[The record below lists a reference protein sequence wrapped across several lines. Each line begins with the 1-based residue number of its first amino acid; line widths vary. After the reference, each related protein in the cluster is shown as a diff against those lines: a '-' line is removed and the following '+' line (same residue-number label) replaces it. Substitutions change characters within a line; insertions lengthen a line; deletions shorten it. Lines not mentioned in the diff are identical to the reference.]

1 MERSMISQSTDFVKL
16 DQLLTSYQT
25 QNFNNSMYNSIYYG
39 IDCTNDFIHE
49 GTLFQ
54 LLLLRRFL
62 SEKFNVVLVIG
73 GGTTLVGDPSYKLR
87 RNRNDKFY
95 FSNFVLNKDKSE
107 FDTTNEQSIEQIATK
122 ILSLPIKIDN
132 TSPDNNNNYAL
143 PKVVRVS
150 DLSTDLD
157 VSSEMCN
164 PYRVFIV
171 NNRDIYNRVNL
182 MEYLETV
189 ARNMNVGRM
198 LSRDCIKIRTVDKD
212 GTGYKKS
219 INMDLSE
226 LMYMSLQA
234 MDFVYLAENFNCKI
248 QLGGNDQLG
257 NIISGI
263 ELASSLGIGNIF
275 GITTPLLKDKFGEKI
290 SKTGSNCFLKITNK
304 ISPHEFWSHFRSVD
318 DSVLE
323 KYYHYLYSYIYIWPI
338 NNILYSY
345 LKWFTDVSLDK
356 IKETMAEHYNSGK
369 VLLADELTRLL
380 YGNQM
385 VELIHKF
392 CMSKQFSEL
401 KPFLTNFDTNM
412 EEFESFINFS
422 KAVPHINLTSQQLS
436 KVGVKLLEVLDAVRV
451 PQFSN
456 ACFHSNKKFIKEGG
470 CRVNGNVVTDVNYTL
485 TEDDVVKLTSEGNHY
500 KYISIQMGN
509 RRLYFLIV
517 DYSL

>member
-1 MERSMISQSTDFVKL
+1 MLPSLSFSTFLTKFSIICAILITFSKFDFSECFVILPKSKFCTFEGYQTPNKLDQLSQKFVLSSLEGPLDRESHFTRIEHEPVSRILSQCMERSMISQSTDFVKL

-62 SEKFNVVLVIG
+62 SENFNVVLVLG

-87 RNRNDKFY
+87 RNRNDNFH
-95 FSNFVLNKDKSE
+95 FSNFILNKDNSE
-107 FDTTNEQSIEQIATK
+107 IDTTNEQAIEEIATK
-122 ILSLPIKIDN
+122 ILSRPIKIEN
-132 TSPDNNNNYAL
+132 TGLYNDVIVV

-150 DLSTDLD
+150 NLESDLD
-157 VSSEMCN
+157 ILSEMSK

-198 LSRDCIKIRTVDKD
+198 LARDCIKIRMLDKD

-219 INMDLSE
+219 INMDLAE

-234 MDFVYLAENFNCKI
+234 MDFVYLAQNFNCKI
-248 QLGGNDQLG
+248 QLGGNDQMG
-257 NIISGI
+257 NIVSGI
-263 ELASSLGIGNIF
+263 ELAGEHDTNGSSLGIGNVY

-304 ISPHEFWSHFRSVD
+304 TSPHEFWSHFRSVD
-318 DSVLE
+318 DSEVE
-323 KYYHYLYSYIYIWPI
+323 
-338 NNILYSY
+338 NY

-356 IKETMAEHYNSGK
+356 IKESILEHYNSGK

-380 YGNQM
+380 YGNQT

-392 CMSKQFSEL
+392 CMTKNFSDL
-401 KPFLTNFDTNM
+401 TPFLTNSGTNL
-412 EEFESFINFS
+412 EDFESFINFS
-422 KAVPHINLTSQQLS
+422 KAVPHINLTTEQLS
-436 KVGVKLLEVLDAVRV
+436 K
-451 PQFSN
+451 
-456 ACFHSNKKFIKEGG
+456 
-470 CRVNGNVVTDVNYTL
+470 
-485 TEDDVVKLTSEGNHY
+485 
-500 KYISIQMGN
+500 
-509 RRLYFLIV
+509 
-517 DYSL
+517 